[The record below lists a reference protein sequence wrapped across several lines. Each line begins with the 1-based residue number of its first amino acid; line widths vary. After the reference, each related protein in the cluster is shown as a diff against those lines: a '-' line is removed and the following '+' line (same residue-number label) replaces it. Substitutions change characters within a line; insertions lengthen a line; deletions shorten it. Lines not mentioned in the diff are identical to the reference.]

1 MTATEVYQLALQ
13 HTSHVDMWHDRIGQ
27 EAFDTLIKQGYFDPK
42 CYALSYSFT
51 TGEYSTTIVTLEPDA
66 IVDPERNEAT
76 YQALR
81 SIEKNVNHTLICIIF
96 ISEGSVKN
104 DELDSNHGFL
114 IITFEDKV
122 SGWKKVYR
130 LVKRSALDEL
140 GNFRYNIES
149 VVYDD
154 NISINHNVPML
165 EKFSHILR
173 PNYYNKFDAVY
184 N

>member
-1 MTATEVYQLALQ
+1 MTSVEIYQLAQQ
-13 HTSHVDMWHDRIGQ
+13 HTKQVDMWHDRLGQ
-27 EAFDTLIKQGYFDPK
+27 DAFDTLIKQGYFDPK
-42 CYALSYSFT
+42 CYALSYSFI
-51 TGEYSTTIVTLEPDA
+51 TGEYSTTTIAMEPDA
-66 IVDPERNEAT
+66 ISDPERNEAT
-76 YQALR
+76 YQCLK

-104 DELDSNHGFL
+104 DELDTNHGFI
-114 IITFEDKV
+114 IITFENKV

-130 LVKRSALDEL
+130 LVKRSALDTQ
-140 GNFRYNIES
+140 GNFRYDIES

-173 PNYYNKFDAVY
+173 PNYYNKLDPVY